1 MRILLIEDDLLVRK
15 ALSHL
20 LLEDGHVV
28 MVSPDGQDAL
38 KLISRNSDLD
48 LVICDVMLPFLTG
61 PSFIL
66 KLQQSFPKKLP
77 HIIIISGDK
86 VGEDFLKKI
95 DIPHDYFLTKPINHE
110 RLREILQQMETAGAD

>member
-20 LLEDGHVV
+20 LLEDGHAV

-77 HIIIISGDK
+77 RIIIISGDK

-95 DIPHDYFLTKPINHE
+95 EIPYDYFLTKPVDHHLLKE
-110 RLREILQQMETAGAD
+110 LLQQMQHSVAD